1 MSNTIGYDL
10 EGFANSSVTKLTGT
24 DVTELGG
31 SISIYT
37 PFDSDINCTAHAGH
51 LGYAAGNG
59 VPRGNATIQ
68 TSVKKFGTGALYLDG
83 TEDTISFPPTT
94 IPSGV
99 SAFTIEGWAYH
110 LDSNACDIFSNN
122 GTQTD
127 SDRTFILHRRTTNY
141 LEVILYSGGSVYM
154 ISEPSGIS
162 NNTWYHW
169 AVTLSGGTLRL
180 FKDGSLLGSTSSGN
194 LDASVN
200 DFHFGARRLPMSDD
214 YHQHMN
220 GYLDDIRIL
229 KGTAS
234 YTSSFTPPSSAL
246 GVGSST
252 LYLPLDDD
260 FENDALSSPTTIS
273 TSVKK
278 YGAGSLDLNGTDE
291 FVSYSN
297 SSAYD
302 FGSGDFTIEA
312 WVYQTAAAGSAAADR
327 HPIVA
332 RMQAATDRSWHV
344 GIVESSGAQA
354 LQFSFTTNGSSSTQY
369 EFGGDVTINTWH
381 HVAVVRNGSTVTCY
395 LNGTALGTTGNIG
408 TSSIYA
414 GYSNLTV
421 GYRGLSGQY
430 FQGYIDDLR
439 IIKGYALYT
448 SNFVAPTSAVGT
460 TAEVSST
467 VVERKFL
474 SSVWDSEDVSEKMAD
489 GTWIRNDATSGANPA
504 GVVVQG
510 AGLEVSGHRWYV
522 ASPVS
527 AVTVTIKTYG
537 AGGGGGKH
545 NGSKPS
551 PLVGGDGGV
560 NQATFSIPTG
570 TELNVIVGQGGRGY
584 QPGAGG
590 TFGGGDGQG
599 TTGPG
604 QGGGGGGG
612 YSGVF
617 EGPATQGN
625 ALIIAGGGG
634 GSAGN
639 SPGQQGGDG
648 GMNPF
653 TAGTLPGAYSGNP
666 GDQGSSNPG
675 KTGGGGTVSAGG
687 SSNSGTGSALQ
698 GGNSGPG
705 NGGYNSSGGG
715 GGGYY
720 GGGAGTGYGL
730 GTAQGSGGGGSAYTN
745 TSAYSAVQEPNSNIL
760 SSLTQKSGGAGSFNS
775 SDASNGADGSVE
787 IIDGSGPTVF
797 TYTGS
802 VQTHTVS

>member
-24 DVTELGG
+24 DITELGG

-37 PFDSDINCTAHAGH
+37 PYDSDINCTAHSGH

-83 TEDTISFPPTT
+83 TEDCLSFPPTT

-110 LDSNACDIFSNN
+110 LDSNACDIFSN
-122 GTQTD
+122 GITD
-127 SDRTFILHRRTTNY
+127 ADRTFILHRRTNNN
-141 LEVILYSGGSVYM
+141 LELIYKTGGSTTV
-154 ISEPSGIS
+154 INVASGIS
-162 NNTWYHW
+162 NSTWYHW
-169 AVTLSGGTLRL
+169 AVTLSGSTVRL
-180 FKDGSLLGSTSSGN
+180 FKDGSQIGSSSVGT
-194 LDASVN
+194 LDACIN

-229 KGTAS
+229 KGSAS
-234 YTSSFTPPSSAL
+234 YTGGFTPPSSAL

-252 LYLPLDDD
+252 LYLPFDDD

-297 SSAYD
+297 SDAYD

-312 WVYQTAAAGSAAADR
+312 WVYQTAAAGSSASDR

-332 RMQAATDRSWHV
+332 KAQAQTDRSWHV
-344 GIVESSGAQA
+344 GIVEDSGAQA
-354 LQFSFTTNGSSSTQY
+354 LQFSFTTDGNSATQY
-369 EFGGDVTINTWH
+369 EFGGDVTINNWH

-408 TSSIYA
+408 SSTIHA

-421 GYRGLSGQY
+421 GYRGLSNQY

-460 TAEVSST
+460 TAEVTST

-474 SSVWDSEDVSEKMAD
+474 SSVWNSDDVSEKMAD
-489 GTWIRNDATSGANPA
+489 GTWIRNDESPSGANPA

-510 AGLEVSGHRWYV
+510 AGLQDTNHRHYV
-522 ASPVS
+522 APNFT
-527 AVTVTIKTYG
+527 ATTIKAWG
-537 AGGGGGKH
+537 AGGGGSDYANK
-545 NGSKPS
+545 
-551 PLVGGDGGV
+551 GGGGGFTV
-560 NQATFSIPTG
+560 AEYEIEPG
-570 TELNVIVGQGGRGY
+570 TELTVQVGGGGGSDPRGGG
-584 QPGAGG
+584 PGAGG
-590 TFGGGDGQG
+590 THGG
-599 TTGPG
+599 GPG
-604 QGGGGGGG
+604 QSGGGGGG

-617 EGPATQGN
+617 IGPASQAN
-625 ALIIAGGGG
+625 ALVISGGGG
-634 GSAGN
+634 GQGN
-639 SPGQQGGDG
+639 HPPTGLGGDG
-648 GMNPF
+648 GG
-653 TAGTLPGAYSGNP
+653 TTGGTGAGTNVG
-666 GDQGSSNPG
+666 
-675 KTGGGGTVSAGG
+675 GGGGTQSAGG
-687 SSNSGTGSALQ
+687 IGLQSAQPGSALQ
-698 GGNSGPG
+698 GGGGPPTS
-705 NGGYNSSGGG
+705 YSGGG
-715 GGGYY
+715 GGYF
-720 GGGAGTGYGL
+720 GGAAGGTGYGI
-730 GTAQGSGGGGSAYTN
+730 GAGGGGSGFFRT
-745 TSAYSAVQEPNSNIL
+745 
-760 SSLTQKSGGAGSFNS
+760 SSLPPAVTYPGTDASTTTGFESSVAGS
-775 SDASNGADGSVE
+775 SDPDYVSGKGNGGDSA
-787 IIDGSGPTVF
+787 GSGITGEDGYVVIVSPGGDTVF
-797 TYTGS
+797 TSPGTYT
-802 VQTHTVS
+802 VP